1 VAHCPRSNLKLA
13 SGIAGVKAMLD
24 AGINVALGTDG
35 AASNNE
41 LNLFGEMRT
50 AALLAKVQSTDAGAI
65 SASMALRMATLNGA
79 VALGLGDA
87 VGSIEIGKWADL
99 TCVDLNH
106 INSQPVYDPTV
117 QLVYSCNKEQVSDV
131 WVAGR
136 HQLDNGSLTQVNEI
150 EILQR
155 SDEWRDR
162 IAGDLQTRSGS

>member
-1 VAHCPRSNLKLA
+1 
-13 SGIAGVKAMLD
+13 M
-24 AGINVALGTDG
+24 
-35 AASNNE
+35 
-41 LNLFGEMRT
+41 
-50 AALLAKVQSTDAGAI
+50 DAGAI

-99 TCVDLNH
+99 ACIDLNH

-136 HQLDNGSLTQVNEI
+136 HQLDDGSLTQVNED

-155 SDEWRDR
+155 SAEWQQR
-162 IAGDLQTRSGS
+162 IAGDLQTRSDG